1 MLHTT
6 STDTQLFGSDGTFLR
21 TIGQGLLQRPLG
33 VCVDSR
39 GRVYVASY
47 NSQKVV
53 VMDQTGTQLA
63 AIAVPGKP
71 VGVLVT
77 RAGKVV
83 VSIYGRDSALVV
95 MQ

>member
-21 TIGQGLLQRPLG
+21 TIGQGLLNSPYG

-47 NSQKVV
+47 NSESVV

-63 AIAVPGKP
+63 AIAVPGYP

-83 VSIYGRDSALVV
+83 VSIYEGPSALVV

>member
-21 TIGQGLLQRPLG
+21 TIGQGLLNSPQG

-39 GRVYVASY
+39 GRVYVASFH
-47 NSQKVV
+47 SKSVV

-83 VSIYGRDSALVV
+83 VSIYGGPSALVV